1 MSETKKHYYSM
12 YDKLFENHP
21 WLAHFLV
28 HVVKRILGVM
38 VEWIDKEVKPH
49 LSK

>member
-1 MSETKKHYYSM
+1 M
-12 YDKLFENHP
+12 YTELFKRHP

-28 HVVKRILGVM
+28 HVVKRMLGIVI
-38 VEWIDKEVKPH
+38 EWIDKEVKPN